1 MLIEMQK
8 KLVYS
13 IISKYST
20 LENKD
25 DLFQAGMVGA
35 IKAYQKYDKESGV
48 KYSTF
53 AYKYILGEVLKYLR
67 ENRLI
72 KLNRDVISD
81 YKKINY
87 AKEYI
92 YKTYGKV
99 SDEKLSKILN
109 ISIERI
115 NEVNIYN
122 NKIESL
128 NKTII
133 PTEDIILEDVIPE
146 KSMNI
151 EDSISLRDAINS
163 LDKDEKQLI
172 YDRYFNELTQ
182 TDIAKENNITQV
194 KVYRLEKK
202 ILNKLKDKMT

>member
-1 MLIEMQK
+1 MLIEIQK

-20 LENKD
+20 VDNKD

-109 ISIERI
+109 ISLERI

-122 NKIESL
+122 NKVESL

-133 PTEDIILEDVIPE
+133 PSEDIILEDVI
-146 KSMNI
+146 SDNNMDISDN
-151 EDSISLRDAINS
+151 ISLKDAINS
-163 LDKDEKQLI
+163 LEKDEKQLI

-182 TDIAKENNITQV
+182 TDIAKENNMTQV

>member
-1 MLIEMQK
+1 MLEELQK

-13 IISKYST
+13 IINNYST
-20 LENKD
+20 VENKD
-25 DLFQAGMVGA
+25 DLFQVGMIGA
-35 IKAYQKYDKESGV
+35 INAYQKYDSSSGV
-48 KYSTF
+48 KYSTY

-72 KLNRDVISD
+72 KLNRDIISD
-81 YKKINY
+81 YKKINF

-109 ISIERI
+109 MSKERI
-115 NEVNIYN
+115 DEVLSYNESTL
-122 NKIESL
+122 SL
-128 NKTII
+128 NKLIMPSEDLTI
-133 PTEDIILEDVIPE
+133 EDMVSSKD
-146 KSMNI
+146 MNI
-151 EDSISLRDAINS
+151 EDHLSLKDAIKS
-163 LDKDEKQLI
+163 LDKDEQELI

-182 TDIAKENNITQV
+182 TDIAKEKNMTQV
-194 KVYRLEKK
+194 KVYRLERK

>member
-1 MLIEMQK
+1 MLIDLQK

-20 LENKD
+20 PETRD
-25 DLFQAGMVGA
+25 DLFQVGMVGA
-35 IKAYQKYDKESGV
+35 LKAYQKYNEEAGV

-53 AYKYILGEVLKYLR
+53 AYKYILGEVLKFLR

-122 NKIESL
+122 NKVESL

-133 PTEDIILEDVIPE
+133 PSEDLILEDVIPE

-151 EDSISLRDAINS
+151 EDSISLKDAINS
-163 LDKDEKQLI
+163 LDKDEQRLI

-194 KVYRLEKK
+194 KVYRLERK

>member
-1 MLIEMQK
+1 M
-8 KLVYS
+8 S
-13 IISKYST
+13 S
-20 LENKD
+20 N
-25 DLFQAGMVGA
+25 
-35 IKAYQKYDKESGV
+35 V
-48 KYSTF
+48 KFSTF

-92 YKTYGKV
+92 YKSYGKV
-99 SDEKLSKILN
+99 SDEKLSKIFN

-122 NKIESL
+122 NKVESL

-133 PTEDIILEDVIPE
+133 PSEDLILEDVIPE

-151 EDSISLRDAINS
+151 EDSISLKDAINS
-163 LDKDEKQLI
+163 LDKDEQRLI

-194 KVYRLEKK
+194 KVYRLERK

>member
-1 MLIEMQK
+1 MLLDLQK

-13 IISKYST
+13 IIRKYST
-20 LENKD
+20 PETRD
-25 DLFQAGMVGA
+25 DLFQVGMVGA
-35 IKAYQKYDKESGV
+35 LKAYQKYNEESGV

-92 YKTYGKV
+92 YKSYGKV

-109 ISIERI
+109 ISIDRI

-122 NKIESL
+122 NKVESL

-133 PTEDIILEDVIPE
+133 PLEDLILEDVIPE

-151 EDSISLRDAINS
+151 EDSISLKDAINS
-163 LDKDEKQLI
+163 LDKDEQRLI

-194 KVYRLEKK
+194 KVYRLERK